1 MAISETK
8 VVSKSLSQSLSLA
21 TKSVAKLATSQLK
34 SLSQSLTGQ
43 VSC

>member
-1 MAISETK
+1 
-8 VVSKSLSQSLSLA
+8 V
-21 TKSVAKLATSQLK
+21 TKSVAKLAISRLK